1 MPGLTQPPP
10 HCRCR
15 HRCTGRVRLRITAW
29 PSLSPLFLERFHSK
43 ADLIDA
49 CMASSHLPFLLD
61 GRLAAR
67 VRGEARRRA
76 RSPRWRLAGWEAA
89 RGPAGER
96 EADNTAAVSAP
107 PILCVSHLPAGV
119 KAMDGAFCRWAWM
132 MRQPGGL
139 RRLLSLG
146 VGTIGGDPVPS
157 AAPQALEA
165 RDARPP
171 SARQQAGAA
180 QHAAASFMLDYT
192 FDEALGPLRCGMNA
206 AWVCST
212 ATGLSQQRMVVV
224 GTAAA
229 EALLFLLCTACTR
242 RLRFGAVRLRTAEGL
257 QQLVRSGFE
266 YGQRLHTQ
274 GVWATW
280 LGGAPPSRQST

>member
-1 MPGLTQPPP
+1 MWFYWKAGVLKYLQQHHDLAAVRLHGSSSGAMVAVLAASGVDLERAAERAGEVFTEHGVHDRLFGLLGVWGSIAR
-10 HCRCR
+10 RCLEELLPEDA
-15 HRCTGRVRLRITAW
+15 HTRCTGRVRLRITAW

-67 VRGEARRRA
+67 VR
-76 RSPRWRLAGWEAA
+76 
-89 RGPAGER
+89 
-96 EADNTAAVSAP
+96 
-107 PILCVSHLPAGV
+107 GV

-192 FDEALGPLRCGMNA
+192 FDEALGPLR
-206 AWVCST
+206 
-212 ATGLSQQRMVVV
+212 
-224 GTAAA
+224 
-229 EALLFLLCTACTR
+229 
-242 RLRFGAVRLRTAEGL
+242 LRFGAVRLRTAEGL